1 MATGNGGKY
10 NRLAIE
16 AFEPVSEML
25 DSGRC
30 EPLKAAVHGV
40 ALAAVGVCAAYNVAA
55 WIKRR
60 QPHLAVNA
68 VVYCFAVWWER
79 SQVLHHLEVCEP
91 SVGTLVSSFPAGAA
105 SIAAAADRDAA

>member
-1 MATGNGGKY
+1 MATGNAGNY

-25 DSGRC
+25 DSGHS

-40 ALAAVGVCAAYNVAA
+40 VLAAVGVCAAYNVAA

-68 VVYCFAVWWER
+68 VVYCAAVWWEH
-79 SQVLHHLEVCEP
+79 SQVLHHL
-91 SVGTLVSSFPAGAA
+91 SVSERAAPALVSSVPAVPT
-105 SIAAAADRDAA
+105 SIVPAELDAA

>member
-1 MATGNGGKY
+1 MATGNGVNY
-10 NRLAIE
+10 NRIAIE

-25 DSGRC
+25 DSGQC

-40 ALAAVGVCAAYNVAA
+40 VLAAVGVCAVYNVAA

-68 VVYCFAVWWER
+68 VVYCAAVWWEH
-79 SQVLHHLEVCEP
+79 SQVLHHLAVCEP
-91 SVGTLVSSFPAGAA
+91 PGAALVASFPAVPTQ
-105 SIAAAADRDAA
+105 IAEAADRDAA

>member
-25 DSGRC
+25 DSGQC
-30 EPLKAAVHGV
+30 ESLKAAVHGV
-40 ALAAVGVCAAYNVAA
+40 ALAAVGVCAAYNIAA

-79 SQVLHHLEVCEP
+79 SQVLHHLDVCESTGAAAGP
-91 SVGTLVSSFPAGAA
+91 SFPAAPSSIVAPGA
-105 SIAAAADRDAA
+105 RDAA

>member
-1 MATGNGGKY
+1 MASGERRDY
-10 NRLAIE
+10 LECAAD

-40 ALAAVGVCAAYNVAA
+40 LLVTVSVCAAYNAAA

-60 QPHLAVNA
+60 QSHLAINA
-68 VVYCFAVWWER
+68 IIYSAAVWWER
-79 SQVLHHLEVCEP
+79 CHIARHLAACPTAEP
-91 SVGTLVSSFPAGAA
+91 KA
-105 SIAAAADRDAA
+105 SPQDDLSDAA